1 MRQRLPSGVWAFAF
15 GKAALVLATTRF
27 SFHRDEFYFI
37 EASKRLSPS
46 YVDFQPAVPLIV
58 RAERFV
64 FGNSIYGLR
73 LIPALAG
80 AAVVVLAALIAREFG
95 GSKRAVIFAAFAL

>member
-15 GKAALVLATTRF
+15 GKAAIVLATTRF

-37 EASKRLSPS
+37 EASKRLAPS
-46 YVDFQPAVPLIV
+46 YVDFQPAVPVLV
-58 RAERFV
+58 RLERFV

-80 AAVVVLAALIAREFG
+80 AVVVLLAAMIARELG
-95 GSKRAVIFAAFAL
+95 GDRRAQTFAA